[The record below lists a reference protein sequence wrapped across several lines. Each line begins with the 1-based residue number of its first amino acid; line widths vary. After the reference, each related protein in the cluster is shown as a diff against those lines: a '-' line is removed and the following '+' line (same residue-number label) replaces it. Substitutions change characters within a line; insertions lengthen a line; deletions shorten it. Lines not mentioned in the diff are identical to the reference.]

1 MSGYEDDAATV
12 RCVLAGDVEAFA
24 SIVERWQGPLVNLAF
39 RFCRDRAIA
48 EDMAQEA
55 FLKIYR
61 GLPRWRQESRFSTWM
76 FAVAANQY
84 RSMLRRSGPATAP
97 VDALSQVL
105 AAGNLDSEV
114 DGALRDEVVRR
125 AVSALPP
132 RYRDVVLLYYFQD
145 MDLQETALAAN
156 LPEGTVKARLF
167 RARKLL
173 QEKLGGLLAAPTA
186 AAEEA

>member
-1 MSGYEDDAATV
+1 MTRYEDDAATV
-12 RCVLAGDVEAFA
+12 RRVLAGDVDAFA
-24 SIVERWQGPLVNLAF
+24 ALVERWQGPLVNLAF

-61 GLPRWRQESRFSTWM
+61 GLPRWRQDSRFSTWM
-76 FAVAANQY
+76 FAVATNQY
-84 RSMLRRSGPATAP
+84 RSMLRRTGPPA
-97 VDALSQVL
+97 VQVEALVHVL
-105 AAGNLDSEV
+105 QAGNLDGEI
-114 DGALRDEVVRR
+114 DDALRDETVRR

-132 RYRDVVLLYYFQD
+132 KYRDVVLLYYFQE
-145 MDLQETALAAN
+145 MDLQQTAQAAA

-173 QEKLGGLLAAPTA
+173 QDKLGGLLSATA
-186 AAEEA
+186 AVAGEV